1 MPKSTQRI
9 YFSTYLFIFLGLIG
23 VTACN
28 KQLEKQ
34 PESQLSDPTFW
45 KNANDL
51 KLAVN
56 AIYSSLPSTEEN
68 AYDNR
73 TDNTYGRAR
82 NDISDGSRVVTP
94 SNADWTKFFAA
105 IRMANNV
112 MAKALEIKDDTAAV
126 NKYVA
131 EAYFFRGYFYFELT
145 KRFGDIPLILRLFD
159 ETDTLVTAHRT
170 NRKIV
175 LDSAIKDLEYAQNIL
190 PKAGNQAVEE
200 YGRITSGAATAII
213 ARIGLF
219 EGTWSKYHQNDEAA
233 KSKYLDTAIAASQ
246 RLMNEK
252 YYSLFQY
259 SPKPDS
265 SYFYLFQYAGEGPTN
280 RENILVRLF
289 GENISN
295 SIASHT
301 YTQLLDLGQAC
312 PTRSLV
318 DAYLYKDGLP
328 IDKSPLFKTQD
339 SVQSEFI
346 DRDPRLG
353 MTVFNKNLWYVSSF
367 YQPTFQNTL
376 TGYKTAKYFISRDYN
391 TNVSFVDDI
400 VIRYGE
406 ILLTYA
412 EALYEKNGNISDN
425 DLNISINLLRDRA
438 GMPHLTNAFVSSNG
452 LSMQEEI
459 RRERRVELAI
469 ESYSRYW
476 DLIRWKIAETILPK
490 AILGSK
496 IFVGQQTFIPNNP
509 PVTTDGYLIVQ
520 PSAQRVFNP
529 QRDYLT
535 ALPTN
540 DIGADPNLDQNPGW

>member
-1 MPKSTQRI
+1 MLNNIKNI
-9 YFSTYLFIFLGLIG
+9 IALFI
-23 VTACN
+23 VTIFGFCAITSCN
-28 KQLEKQ
+28 KKLDKL
-34 PESQLSDPTFW
+34 PESQLSDSTFW
-45 KNANDL
+45 KTANDL

-56 AIYSSLPSTEEN
+56 AIYSSLPNTEEN

-82 NDISDGSRVVTP
+82 NDISDGSRVVTTN
-94 SNADWTKFFAA
+94 NADWTKFFTA
-105 IRMANNV
+105 IRMANNIL
-112 MAKALEIKDDTAAV
+112 AKSVEITDDTIAV
-126 NKYVA
+126 KKYVA
-131 EAYFFRGYFYFELT
+131 EARFFRGYFYFELT
-145 KRFGDIPLILRLFD
+145 KRFGDLPLLLRIYD
-159 ETDTLVTAHRT
+159 ETDTLVKAHRT

-175 LDSAIKDLEYAQNIL
+175 LDSAIKDLEFAQKIL
-190 PKAGNQAVEE
+190 PKASEQSSEE
-200 YGRITSGAATAII
+200 YGRITSGAATGII

-233 KSKYLDTAIAASQ
+233 KSKYLDTALAACK
-246 RLMNEK
+246 RLMDEN
-252 YYSLFQY
+252 YYSLFKY
-259 SPKPDS
+259 SAKPDS

-280 RENILVRLF
+280 HENMLVRLF
-289 GENISN
+289 GENVRN

-301 YTQLLDLGQAC
+301 YTQLLDIGQAC

-328 IDKSPLFKTQD
+328 LGKSPLTRTQD

-367 YQPTFQNTL
+367 YQPTFLNTL
-376 TGYKTAKYFISRDYN
+376 TGYKTAKYFITKDYN

-400 VIRYGE
+400 VLRYGE

-412 EALYEKNGNISDN
+412 EALFEKNGTITDN

-438 GMPHLTNAFVSSNG
+438 GMPHLTNAFVSSNS
-452 LSMQEEI
+452 LTMQEEI
-459 RRERRVELAI
+459 RRERRIELAI

-476 DLIRWKIAETILPK
+476 DLIRWKQAEVILPK

-496 IFVGQQTFIPNNP
+496 IYAGQQTNLPDKP
-509 PVTTDGYLIVQ
+509 PLTTDGYLIVQ
-520 PSAQRVFNP
+520 PSAQRVFNV

-535 ALPTN
+535 PIPNN
-540 DIGADPNLDQNPGW
+540 DIGTDPNMTQNPGW